1 MKTIKA
7 FVKSHPLVSY
17 FVLAFVISWG
27 GILIVAGG
35 PST

>member
-17 FVLAFVISWG
+17 FLPDNAQE
-27 GILIVAGG
+27 AGG
-35 PST
+35 LRKV